1 MAHAAPP
8 PTTTTKQLWTAVP
21 GFRPLNGASSVPVP
35 PTQLLGGEQE
45 GHLRPSQWPSLWCAM
60 TVGPLGSGEPQ
71 EEGRARVLPRS
82 QARGCRALLRARA
95 SRSRGHPFSGVGLDT
110 RRPPAAGAAAGAPD
124 KPVLVLTPVCWFLSG
139 SSCTDFTLIST
150 LQLPASR
157 EEVRDDKTTIKCE
170 TSPPSSPRSLRLDR
184 LHKGAL
190 HTVSHEDIRDTRK

>member
-1 MAHAAPP
+1 M
-8 PTTTTKQLWTAVP
+8 
-21 GFRPLNGASSVPVP
+21 
-35 PTQLLGGEQE
+35 
-45 GHLRPSQWPSLWCAM
+45 
-60 TVGPLGSGEPQ
+60 
-71 EEGRARVLPRS
+71 
-82 QARGCRALLRARA
+82 
-95 SRSRGHPFSGVGLDT
+95 
-110 RRPPAAGAAAGAPD
+110 
-124 KPVLVLTPVCWFLSG
+124 LVLTPVCWFLSG